1 MKIELKNIKQYFEGN
16 IILDNLDLIIPE
28 GKISCLLGRSGSGK
42 TTILRIIA
50 GIINDFSGIV
60 KINDNDAANLS
71 PKDRRIGWVPQQ
83 QLLFPSLNVRDNI
96 AYGLIAKKVAKEE
109 QDRIVDEISKLV
121 GLSHLLDRKT
131 ERLSGGERQR
141 VAIARA
147 LASSP
152 QILLL
157 DEPFSSL
164 DAPERDRLALALR
177 EIQLKTGI
185 TTIHVTHSSR
195 EAEIISDCVFILS
208 QGKILQEGNTQE
220 IFSNPNSIEV
230 AKLLSI
236 ANVVDGGTLKN
247 LSHDAIIPID
257 AIKIGHGP
265 ISAKVLTVTRD
276 QIHLVF
282 DNIRLETKREGN
294 ENVSA
299 GDDILI
305 SIELESVIYF
315 K

>member
-1 MKIELKNIKQYFEGN
+1 MKIELNNIKQYFEGN
-16 IILDNLDLIIPE
+16 IILDNLDLKIPV

-50 GIINDFSGIV
+50 GIINDFSGKVI
-60 KINDNDAANLS
+60 IDDNDASNLS
-71 PKDRRIGWVPQQ
+71 PKDRKIGWVPQQ

-96 AYGLIAKKVAKEE
+96 AYGLIAKKVPKAD
-109 QDRIVDEISKLV
+109 QDRIVGEMSTLV
-121 GLSHLLDRKT
+121 GLTHLLDRKT
-131 ERLSGGERQR
+131 ERLSGGEKQR

-195 EAEIISDCVFILS
+195 EAEIISDYVFILS
-208 QGKILQEGNTQE
+208 QGKILQQGSTQK

-236 ANVVDGGTLKN
+236 ANVVDGGMFEEII
-247 LSHDAIIPID
+247 SDAIIPTD
-257 AIKIGHGP
+257 AIIIGEGTM
-265 ISAKVLTVTRD
+265 SAKVLTVTRGE
-276 QIHLVF
+276 IHLVI
-282 DNIRLETKREGN
+282 DDIRLEAKREGY
-294 ENVSA
+294 ENILP

-305 SIELESVIYF
+305 NFDLDSVIYF
-315 K
+315 

>member
-1 MKIELKNIKQYFEGN
+1 MKIELNSIKQYFEGN
-16 IILDNLDLIIPE
+16 IILDNLDLLIPE

-50 GIINDFSGIV
+50 GIINDFSGNV
-60 KINDNDAANLS
+60 KINDTDASKLS
-71 PKDRRIGWVPQQ
+71 PKDRKIGWVPQQ
-83 QLLFPSLNVRDNI
+83 QLLFPSLDVRDNI
-96 AYGLIAKKVAKEE
+96 AYGLIAKKVNKDD
-109 QDRIVDEISKLV
+109 QDRIVDEMSKLV
-121 GLSHLLDRKT
+121 GLTHLLDRKT
-131 ERLSGGERQR
+131 ERLSGGEKQR

-195 EAEIISDCVFILS
+195 EAEIISDYVFILS
-208 QGKILQEGNTQE
+208 QGKILQEGNTQKL
-220 IFSNPNSIEV
+220 FSNPNSMEV

-236 ANVVDGGTLKN
+236 ANVVDGGMIDDI
-247 LSHDAIIPID
+247 SSDAIIPPD
-257 AIKIGHGP
+257 AIRIGEGP
-265 ISAKVLTVTRD
+265 FTAKVLTVTRD
-276 QIHLVF
+276 QIHLVL
-282 DNIRLETKREGN
+282 DNIRLEVKREGY
-294 ENVSA
+294 ENIFSGEEVSI
-299 GDDILI
+299 DIKLD
-305 SIELESVIYF
+305 SVIYF